1 MKNKIHLIKRSTKNK
16 TRYIATKD
24 TYSLQ
29 LDHLAIFFC
38 GICNMNNLMS
48 YPNIY
53 RQIMQPLADTGS
65 GEIHKF
71 YKIETATLKKN

>member
-29 LDHLAIFFC
+29 LDHLANFFA
-38 GICNMNNLMS
+38 G
-48 YPNIY
+48 YV
-53 RQIMQPLADTGS
+53 T
-65 GEIHKF
+65 
-71 YKIETATLKKN
+71 